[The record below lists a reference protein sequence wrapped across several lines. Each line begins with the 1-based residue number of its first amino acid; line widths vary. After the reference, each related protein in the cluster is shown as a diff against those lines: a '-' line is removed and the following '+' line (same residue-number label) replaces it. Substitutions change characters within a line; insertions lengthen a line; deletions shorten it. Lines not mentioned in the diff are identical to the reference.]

1 MSFFHPQPTFASRII
16 ALASTLSFH
25 LSQPFVIILLPS
37 SILRPGAVPLE
48 TYGTTYAR
56 EIRPCEIH
64 HIIAIARLFST
75 TTAFSPCRRELR
87 VERTGQIAG
96 ILELALYQ
104 TSTLWESWG
113 LFLTPEFQTSCCI
126 SEQKL
131 LVISHNCK
139 YCACAR
145 HHQNSRKR
153 IVLARTEQNSRGCH
167 KAVSHLIAK
176 H

>member
-1 MSFFHPQPTFASRII
+1 MLQPYV
-16 ALASTLSFH
+16 FH
-25 LSQPFVIILLPS
+25 LSQLFVIILLPS
-37 SILRPGAVPLE
+37 SILQPGAVPFLE

-56 EIRPCEIH
+56 EVRPCEIH
-64 HIIAIARLFST
+64 HIIAVACLFST
-75 TTAFSPCRRELR
+75 ITAFPPCRRELR

-96 ILELALYQ
+96 ILELAFYQ

-113 LFLTPEFQTSCCI
+113 LFLTPEFQTSCYI

-139 YCACAR
+139 YYACAR
-145 HHQNSRKR
+145 HHQNPRKR

-167 KAVSHLIAK
+167 KAISHLIAK